1 MERKLTLKIKGFS
14 NDCLA
19 KVFSKGKKNEIDFIY
34 LKRRDDREPK
44 KFARR
49 LKAVKTANDLAR

>member
-34 LKRRDDREPK
+34 LKRRDDKRAEK
-44 KFARR
+44 ICST
-49 LKAVKTANDLAR
+49 LKGGENC